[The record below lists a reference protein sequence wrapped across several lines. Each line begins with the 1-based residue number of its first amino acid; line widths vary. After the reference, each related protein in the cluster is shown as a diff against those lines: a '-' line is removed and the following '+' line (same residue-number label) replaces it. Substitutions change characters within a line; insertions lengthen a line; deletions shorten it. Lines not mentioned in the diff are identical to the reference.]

1 MLEYVPQL
9 TPEQIKA
16 KVDER
21 VRAENEHFADP
32 ASTPEATATGSERV
46 MQCLANNEVGDGIL
60 YADLQ
65 RDRFVYV
72 ADDKKWLVW
81 RDHHWCLDRKSEH
94 LRGVEVVATAF
105 LDEAKAL
112 DAPIDRNTESLQE
125 ANKEVADAKARV
137 KKADKDKDV
146 TALCQ
151 ADLEAKA
158 AAEKAARFAEVL
170 RGLLSTRK
178 ALTRRVD
185 RLRSMVGATNC
196 VKWAAVVEN
205 PLAILS
211 EQLDQRPWLLACQN
225 GVIDLE
231 TTELLPGRPSDL
243 LVKSVPVEY
252 LGLDTPCPN
261 WERLLESSLPDPEV
275 RAFLQRLLGYAIT
288 GFCHEQILAC
298 FTGEGAN
305 GKGVI
310 FETIQAVMSDLCW
323 RILPEMILEQKTP
336 RNSSSVSTDI
346 MALRGRRIVI
356 ASETDEH
363 CRISAAKVKEL
374 TGADTLNARGL
385 FVEETNFGP
394 THTMFV
400 QSNHIPHGLT
410 ADFALRRRLVLIQ
423 FLYSFVDDIAAEEA
437 KTPSRIGFFR
447 KKDDQL
453 TARLKSEYPGI
464 LAWLVRGCAMW
475 QKKGLAPPPQIVSN
489 VEEHRVNE
497 DYLEQFLSSH
507 CLRPYNPKRL
517 YNQGDM
523 AQFGACQYVSDI
535 DKNLGKHLDSH
546 PELWRY
552 VGRGVEAD
560 EWIPFKEFRELYQKW
575 FVERITE
582 SKKYLPTSKGIG
594 KKLREK
600 GFLTDEK
607 GGITRLFGVKILMR
621 EV

>member
-1 MLEYVPQL
+1 MFDDVPPL
-9 TPEQIKA
+9 TPEQIKE
-16 KVDER
+16 KVEER
-21 VRAENEHFADP
+21 VLLENEHFPDP
-32 ASTPEATATGSERV
+32 VSTPGPSTVGSELV

-60 YADLQ
+60 YTHLQ
-65 RDRFVYV
+65 RDRFLFV

-81 RDHHWCLDRKSEH
+81 RFHHWCLDRKNEH
-94 LRGVEVVATAF
+94 LRGVEAVATSF
-105 LDEAKAL
+105 LEEAKAL
-112 DAPIDRNTESLQE
+112 DVPIDRNTESLQE
-125 ANKEVADAKARV
+125 ANAEVSAAKKRV
-137 KKADKDKDV
+137 KQAEKDKDAS
-146 TALCQ
+146 ALYQ
-151 ADLEAKA
+151 ADLEART
-158 AAEKAARFAEVL
+158 AAENASRFADIL
-170 RGLLSTRK
+170 RGLLSRRK

-185 RLRSMVGATNC
+185 RLRSMVGAKNC
-196 VKWAAVVEN
+196 AAWATVVEN
-205 PLAILS
+205 SLTVLS
-211 EQLDQRPWLLACQN
+211 EELDQRPWLLACEN
-225 GVIDLE
+225 GVVDLE
-231 TTELLPGRPSDL
+231 TAELLPGRPSDL

-252 LGLDTPCPN
+252 LGLDAPCPD
-261 WERLLESSLPDPEV
+261 WEALLESSLPDPQV

-298 FTGEGAN
+298 FVGEGAN

-310 FETIQAVMSDLCW
+310 FETIQSIMGDLCW

-410 ADFALRRRLVLIQ
+410 ADFALRRRLVLFQ

-437 KTPSRIGFFR
+437 KTPARIGFFR

-453 TARLKSEYPGI
+453 TARLKSQYPGI
-464 LAWLVRGCAMW
+464 LAWLVRGCALW
-475 QKKGLAPPPQIVSN
+475 QKHGLAPPPQILAN
-489 VEEHRVNE
+489 VEEHRRNE
-497 DYLEQFLSSH
+497 DYLEQFLTTH
-507 CLRPYNPKRL
+507 TLRPWNPKRL
-517 YNQGDM
+517 YNHGDM
-523 AQFGACQYVSDI
+523 AQFDTAQYSSAADGNQGNHVDDHP
-535 DKNLGKHLDSH
+535 DKWS
-546 PELWRY
+546 Y
-552 VGRGVEAD
+552 AGRGVDAD
-560 EWIPFKEFRELYQKW
+560 DWIPFKEFRELYQKW

-582 SKKYLPTSKGIG
+582 AKKYLPTAKGTT

-600 GFLTDEK
+600 GYVTDER
-607 GGITRLFGVKILMR
+607 GGQVRLFGVKILSR